1 MEPIQI
7 REGMDVVGTDG
18 EKLGDVDHQEGDF
31 IVVKKGFFFPKDY
44 YIPADAIANADDD
57 RVYLTVTKDA
67 ALDQG
72 WDIAPQDRTAVANGD
87 YVADETVARTGNAI
101 FDNTNI
107 GDTTV
112 DPNATTGALPADE
125 TYATT
130 DTGVTDTAYARTD
143 DVRDRATTTDADTI
157 RVPLSEEELTATTR
171 DVDRGAVRV
180 QKDVVEEEQQ
190 LDVPV
195 TEEEVHVERRVVD
208 RDVAPGETAFE
219 EGTIE
224 VPVRGEE
231 VDVEKR
237 TRVTGEVDISK
248 TATERT
254 QHVRD
259 TVRRE
264 EAHVEDETGNVID
277 DDTSR
282 RTPTNRPL

>member
-44 YIPADAIANADDD
+44 YIPVDAIASADDD

-72 WDIAPQDRTAVANGD
+72 WDIAPQDRTAIANGD

-101 FDNTNI
+101 FDNTSI
-107 GDTTV
+107 GDTT
-112 DPNATTGALPADE
+112 GGLPTDE

-130 DTGVTDTAYARTD
+130 DTGVTDTAYTQTD
-143 DVRDRATTTDADTI
+143 DVRDRATTTDADTV
-157 RVPLSEEELTATTR
+157 RVPLSEEELTANTR

-180 QKDVVEEEQQ
+180 EKDVVEEEQQ

-195 TEEEVHVERRVVD
+195 TEEEVHVERRTVD
-208 RDVAPGETAFE
+208 RDVAPGETVFE

-248 TATERT
+248 TATEQTR
-254 QHVRD
+254 HVRD

-264 EAHVEDETGNVID
+264 EAHVEDESGNVIE
-277 DDTSR
+277 DTAR
-282 RTPTNRPL
+282 RTPKDRPL

>member
-44 YIPADAIANADDD
+44 YIPVDAIASADED

-87 YVADETVARTGNAI
+87 YVADETVARPGNAI
-101 FDNTNI
+101 FDNSDI
-107 GDTTV
+107 GDTAV
-112 DPNATTGALPADE
+112 DTTATTGGLATDE

-130 DTGVTDTAYARTD
+130 DTGVSNTAYARTGD
-143 DVRDRATTTDADTI
+143 LRDRATTTDADTV

-171 DVDRGAVRV
+171 NVDRGAVRV
-180 QKDVVEEEQQ
+180 EKGVIEEEQQ

-195 TEEEVHVERRVVD
+195 TEEQVHVERRTVD
-208 RDVAPGETAFE
+208 RDVAPGETVFE

-248 TATERT
+248 TATEQTR
-254 QHVRD
+254 HVRD

-264 EAHVEDETGNVID
+264 EAHVEDESGNVIE
-277 DDTSR
+277 DTAR
-282 RTPTNRPL
+282 RTPKDRPL